1 MNILLLPLGNL
12 QCSWV
17 LGLIE
22 DDWTGKWFMLKAR
35 CNPSC
40 RKSLDFPGFNGNE
53 SWILCVTTYRPSIYQ
68 DKIQRDL
75 CLECNSVSTLQ
86 LIPKTCHF
94 WLGPLISLLQDEPF
108 HGHHF
113 LLPDPGRQQPGMG
126 DIPQG
131 SWSR

>member
-1 MNILLLPLGNL
+1 MNTLLLPLGNL

-53 SWILCVTTYRPSIYQ
+53 SWILCVTTYRLSTEIKFRGVYAWNVRVYPHY
-68 DKIQRDL
+68 
-75 CLECNSVSTLQ
+75 NSAPRPVIL
-86 LIPKTCHF
+86 
-94 WLGPLISLLQDEPF
+94 D
-108 HGHHF
+108 
-113 LLPDPGRQQPGMG
+113 
-126 DIPQG
+126 
-131 SWSR
+131 